1 MKNNN
6 LFIFFVLLIY
16 LSTLLQPCLAETTEN
31 TNTIDITNDLMA
43 MAVAASV
50 APKEDLSVI
59 YKNYYSMHSRLAE
72 VYLQNGY
79 MPTTIDNQNRI
90 VNNNHD
96 DTALIQFILANALL
110 TKSYETNEQASDAEK
125 EIIDK
130 AWINIGKTNIGS
142 SLKTILTKQMILKGY
157 IIEQETE
164 YDATL
169 YKDVNNFYETAKNEF
184 IIESAEDEA
193 YLKKQ
198 YYSAFS
204 DYNQFEMDKTSES
217 SEDYREFKLLT
228 EENKVL
234 TDELEKYSDLIEIIK
249 NTDGTIEYVGSDE
262 DVERYQAIEDSLEEN
277 TERLTEILEKY
288 EMSSSFKI
296 ESFAL
301 IEGNQTTEED
311 EDKASVTYLTVPLDK
326 LIDLSY
332 QKHESYMIWSSV
344 VYSAYQ
350 LNEPFMS
357 SDEWVLFNNYIVQNE
372 AVRTIEKEL
381 YDINIRIKEL
391 QNQGDNIITPEE
403 ANASKEDLVL
413 DANEEKE
420 LKELRD
426 KRTKLKQLKK
436 EYTTVLDDYK
446 DENNINSVY
455 LKSDY
460 YYNGIAPFA
469 NGYYDWNL
477 IDTVASS
484 LYLSA
489 YNQELKYS
497 NGIYTA
503 SPTTLSLKE
512 VENEDSNSTAE
523 IESLNQFRT
532 IYVNANERLSKTIS
546 SYPDFVEMYSSDQL
560 SDLYLAKADFY
571 LNSIK
576 NPDIRNAVYLA
587 AIQEAR
593 IQCMSIPY
601 KKVFLSYDSD
611 NKPSVEIYYTKNVD
625 IETLKNVLNQISK
638 NPNID
643 EESAIIANWNENTNA
658 EYLIKQSYGT
668 ASILAAD
675 VAINNLIN
683 ERMYSP
689 YTIPITTADLSALM
703 QNPLITEE
711 QSSTIHTLL
720 NSNAI
725 EIAKSNNSVIQDLRI
740 QYVKMYYDPIMPA
753 TQDLLKEIESW
764 PNDDS
769 THQVNTNNLVQLT
782 TQIDTFM
789 GIYSAL
795 PDSQKSN
802 YTIPYDSKNLLTLL
816 QTPSTKYTLAKTIV
830 DKNILVPEDFK
841 SQCELV
847 VKEYE
852 NNKLKKTV
860 FTGVACLAAAILL
873 GALVYKFWYKR
884 LPNFKMKIT
893 EETAEYRIVINN
905 RGQKPATFEKNIS
918 FDTTIVPPTLTD
930 NKVMIVNISE
940 RGFTLKG
947 TLVANETKTIPVK
960 KKDYTLTSTDNST
973 DENPEEI
980 DNIDRIMEIINQG
993 ENNEKI
999 E

>member
-16 LSTLLQPCLAETTEN
+16 LSTFLQPCLAETTEN

-79 MPTTIDNQNRI
+79 MPTTIDNQNRVI
-90 VNNNHD
+90 NKNHD

-110 TKSYETNEQASDAEK
+110 TKSYETNEQASDEEK
-125 EIIDK
+125 DIISK

-142 SLKTILTKQMILKGY
+142 SLQTILTKQMILKGY
-157 IIEQETE
+157 VIEQETE

-169 YKDVNNFYETAKNEF
+169 YKDVNDFHETAKNEF

-234 TDELEKYSDLIEIIK
+234 TEELEKYSDLIEIIK

-262 DVERYQAIEDSLEEN
+262 EVERYQAIEDSLEEN
-277 TERLTEILEKY
+277 TERLTEILDKY

-301 IEGNQTTEED
+301 IEGNQTKEED
-311 EDKASVTYLTVPLDK
+311 EDKVSVTYLTVPLDK

-344 VYSAYQ
+344 IYSAYQ
-350 LNEPFMS
+350 INEPFMT
-357 SDEWVLFNNYIVQNE
+357 SDEWVLFNNYVVQNE

-381 YDINIRIKEL
+381 YDINARIKEL

-426 KRTKLKQLKK
+426 KRTKLKELKK
-436 EYTTVLDDYK
+436 DYSTNLDNYK
-446 DENNINSVY
+446 EENNINSVY

-497 NGIYTA
+497 NGLYSA

-523 IESLNQFRT
+523 IESLNQFCA

-560 SDLYLAKADFY
+560 ADLYLAKADFY

-576 NPDIRNAVYLA
+576 NSNIRNAVYLA

-593 IQCMSIPY
+593 IQCMSIPH

-611 NKPSVEIYYTKNVD
+611 NKPSVEIYYTKSVD
-625 IETLKNVLNQISK
+625 IETLKNVLNRISE

-689 YTIPITTADLSALM
+689 YTIPITTADLSALT

-711 QSSTIHTLL
+711 QSYTIHTLL
-720 NSNAI
+720 NSNAV
-725 EIAKSNNSVIQDLRI
+725 EIAKSNNTLIQELRM
-740 QYVKMYYDPIMPA
+740 QYVDMYYDPIVPA
-753 TQDLLKEIESW
+753 IQDLLKEIESW

-789 GIYSAL
+789 GIYDSL
-795 PDSQKSN
+795 PDAQKSN
-802 YTIPYDSKNLLTLL
+802 YTIPYDSKNLIPLL
-816 QTPSTKYTLAKTIV
+816 QAPSTKYTLAKTIV
-830 DKNILVPEDFK
+830 DNNIQVSDDFRK
-841 SQCELV
+841 QCESI

-852 NNKLKKTV
+852 SNKLKKTA
-860 FTGVACLAAAILL
+860 FTVVACLAAVLL
-873 GALVYKFWYKR
+873 VGAMAYKFWYKR

-893 EETAEYRIVINN
+893 EATAEYNIVISN
-905 RGQKPATFEKNIS
+905 RGQKPAIFEKNIS
-918 FDTTIVPPTLTD
+918 FNTNIVPPTLTD
-930 NKVMIVNISE
+930 NKVMIVNIGE
-940 RGFTLKG
+940 KGFTLKG
-947 TLVANETKTIPVK
+947 SLGANETKTIPVK
-960 KKDYTLTSTDNST
+960 KKDYTLPGLEDKTDETT
-973 DENPEEI
+973 DENE
-980 DNIDRIMEIINQG
+980 NIDQIMEIINRG
-993 ENNEKI
+993 ENNE
-999 E
+999 